1 MTIPVEQQESVGSIQ
16 SPFSQIARF
25 LRAGGWRGEP
35 EQEQALLRIAITVI
49 SLLYLLLSWPASEN
63 GTQLWAVGIR
73 IASAFLAYSALF
85 LVVTLVWPE
94 PSVPRRIVGVTG
106 DVGMT
111 TLVLYLTGPMGAPW
125 YGVFL
130 WVTLGN
136 GFRYGE
142 KFLYLS
148 GAASLLGFTTV
159 VLLVP
164 YWKEHAQLAIGLGV
178 TLLVIPSYSAILI
191 RRLNEARAQA
201 DAASRAKSDFLSRM
215 SHEIRTPLNG
225 ILGMTD
231 LLRTRPLEHEDRE
244 CVETIYASGKTLAH
258 QIDEILDLSKIEA
271 GQLSLERLEFD
282 LYALINTTLRIFEP
296 QVNDKQIQLQET
308 INPKTPFLLYGD
320 PHKLR
325 QIIINLVGNAV
336 KFTDHGFVS
345 LRVYPREQ
353 EDNRVTLRF
362 EVADTGGGIPVD
374 RLDKIFEPFTQA
386 DNSVARSHGG
396 TGLGTTICKHLVE
409 LMGGEIG
416 IQSTLDLGTTF
427 WFDIPF
433 ESGKAQPLD
442 VGQSSWTS
450 DCNIIYLQPENTS
463 DSGIVTM
470 LRDWEIPFQAVQS
483 VKDAGPLVT
492 DSGTR
497 PHVTD
502 ALIIDGIPGNDEL
515 ASLLSLLD
523 DGYPAAS
530 VPVILIG
537 AEKYPP
543 ELSGREHGHL
553 FALSSPVDK
562 RVLFNTLHACYSRH
576 STEDDVIHI
585 VRQKISEQSLSK
597 PLNVLIGDDNATNR
611 LVLQRMLK
619 KMGYQCISVSGGE
632 AVLTALEHSQID
644 VAIVDK
650 NMPDMSGIDVFTTYA
665 MVHGGQTST
674 QFIILTADATAES
687 RDSCMAAGI
696 QYFLTKPV
704 SLVKLQELFH
714 HIISAGEEVEQE
726 YAVVDNQAKEPGMFP
741 VVDDEELE
749 KLKLLAGDDS
759 NFMHDII
766 VNFENDAK
774 RDIRGLELAV
784 ASRDWLAFRDSAHA
798 LKGAAMYL
806 GLHQLTELTI
816 DAQVM
821 DQEGFEL
828 NGIRQIQTIQQATD
842 TALQVLRN
850 KLKNHQD
857 FQKNVSR

>member
-1 MTIPVEQQESVGSIQ
+1 MAVERSQSTEFIQ
-16 SPFSQIARF
+16 YPFSRIARF
-25 LRAGGWRGEP
+25 GQEGGWRGEP
-35 EQEQALLRIAITVI
+35 EQEQALLRITITVI

-63 GTQLWAVGIR
+63 GVELWMVGIQ

-85 LVVTLVWPE
+85 LVVTLAWPE

-142 KFLYLS
+142 NFLYLS

-159 VLLVP
+159 VFLVP
-164 YWKEHAQLAIGLGV
+164 YWEEHMQLAIGLGV
-178 TLLVIPSYSAILI
+178 TLLVIPSYSAVLI
-191 RRLNEARAQA
+191 RRLNEARTQA

-231 LLRTRPLEHEDRE
+231 LLRTSALDPEHRE
-244 CVETIYASGKTLAH
+244 YVETIYASGKTLAH

-296 QVNDKQIQLQET
+296 QVKDKRIQLQET

-362 EVADTGGGIPVD
+362 EVADTGGGIPAD
-374 RLDKIFEPFTQA
+374 RVDKIFEPFTQA
-386 DNSVARSHGG
+386 DSSVARSHGG

-416 IQSTLDLGTTF
+416 IQSTLDMGTTF

-433 ESGKAQPLD
+433 EIGKAQPLNA
-442 VGQSSWTS
+442 GPSWTG
-450 DCNIIYLQPENTS
+450 DCRVIFLQPENVS
-463 DSGIVTM
+463 DNGTAM
-470 LRDWEIPFQAVQS
+470 ALRDWEIPFQAVQT
-483 VKDAGPLVT
+483 VKEAGTLVT
-492 DSGTR
+492 ASDNRSQ
-497 PHVTD
+497 VTD
-502 ALIIDGIPGNDEL
+502 ALIIDGVPYNEEL
-515 ASLLSLLD
+515 EGLLSLLD
-523 DGYPAAS
+523 GAHSSAS
-530 VPVILIG
+530 IPVVLIG

-543 ELSGREHGHL
+543 ELRDREHDYL
-553 FALSSPVDK
+553 FALNSPVDK

-585 VRQKISEQSLSK
+585 ARQQIREQRLFT

-611 LVLQRMLK
+611 LVLQRMLN
-619 KMGYQCISVSGGE
+619 KMGYQCTSVSGGE
-632 AVLTALEHSQID
+632 AVLMALENSQYD

-650 NMPDMSGIDVFTTYA
+650 NMPDMGGVDAFTTYSMA
-665 MVHGGQTST
+665 HGGQPPT
-674 QFIILTADATAES
+674 QFVILTADATAES
-687 RDSCMAAGI
+687 RDTCMAAGI

-704 SLVKLQELFH
+704 SLVKLQEIFDR
-714 HIISAGEEVEQE
+714 IISAGQEVEQKYE
-726 YAVVDNQAKEPGMFP
+726 VVDNQAKEPSMFP
-741 VVDDEELE
+741 VAAAVVVDDEELE
-749 KLKLLAGDDS
+749 KLKLLAGDDG

-766 VNFENDAK
+766 GNFENDAK

-798 LKGAAMYL
+798 LKGTAMYL
-806 GLHQLTELTI
+806 GFHQLTELMI
-816 DAQVM
+816 EAQVM
-821 DQEGFEL
+821 GQEAFES
-828 NGIRQIQTIQQATD
+828 NGISQTQTIQQATD
-842 TALQVLRN
+842 TALQVLRD
-850 KLKNHQD
+850 KLKT
-857 FQKNVSR
+857 SRKFG